1 MCVPERVYGM
11 IVVESLEVG
20 MPRQSDHYGSAAVVV
35 GEHSDPACSKL
46 ITGFDRLFLDDPA
59 GMQA

>member
-20 MPRQSDHYGSAAVVV
+20 MPRRQTTTVPPQWSLANILTSLFETDH
-35 GEHSDPACSKL
+35 
-46 ITGFDRLFLDDPA
+46 GFDRLFLDDPA

>member
-11 IVVESLEVG
+11 ILVESLEVG
-20 MPRQSDHYGSAAVVV
+20 MPRRQITTSPPQWSLADILTNLFETDH
-35 GEHSDPACSKL
+35 
-46 ITGFDRLFLDDPA
+46 GFVRRFLDDPA